1 MFRFRT
7 AAKPVLAAFSLAAL
21 TACGAFDTLR
31 AQNDKTQTDVRAV
44 SKQVEALQKSVDEL
58 NLSQGG
64 STSKMKADLTM
75 MIGQLE
81 QQITRLHAEIDE
93 TQYRLTQLTAKI
105 EKLDQKKFV
114 GGTPA
119 APGAPGAP
127 ATPGAPGEPMR
138 VVDGLDLEAVFN
150 QAQDDYRAG
159 KYELALSGFKTV
171 YEKDGGGTWRER
183 AMFWLGETLVKQGKE
198 EKALEA
204 YARVAKEFPH
214 GTKTCSAR
222 FKAGL
227 IYHQKKDKAKRDEE
241 WTKLISECNGTN
253 EAQRAQ
259 EMQKE

>member
-1 MFRFRT
+1 MVG
-7 AAKPVLAAFSLAAL
+7 P
-21 TACGAFDTLR
+21 
-31 AQNDKTQTDVRAV
+31 
-44 SKQVEALQKSVDEL
+44 
-58 NLSQGG
+58 GG
-64 STSKMKADLTM
+64 
-75 MIGQLE
+75 Q
-81 QQITRLHAEIDE
+81 
-93 TQYRLTQLTAKI
+93 
-105 EKLDQKKFV
+105 
-114 GGTPA
+114 PA
-119 APGAPGAP
+119 PPGAP
-127 ATPGAPGEPMR
+127 ATPGAAPVTPGAYANGDPVR

-198 EKALEA
+198 DKALEA
-204 YARVAKEFPH
+204 YGRVAKEFPH

-227 IYHQKKDKAKRDEE
+227 IFHQKKDKAKRDEE
-241 WTKLISECNGTN
+241 WSKLLSECNGTN